1 MSAADSASGADA
13 AEAAEGRLLRERFG
27 LLFLALVV
35 VFFVEGIAS
44 EGALKD
50 ATITFLVSVALAIS
64 FQAADMPRRR
74 LRRFIL
80 LVALVMAAVIVAQVT
95 GHDRVVTGV
104 TRLANGML
112 VALAPIAVV
121 IGVQRSLRRRQAVT
135 IEVVLGAL
143 CFYLLVGLFFAFL
156 YGAINDLGGNPFYA
170 SKAASTSAHNVY
182 FSFTTLTTTGFG
194 DLTAR
199 SNLGHTLS
207 NLEMLVGQIYLVT
220 VVSVVVGNLRPRR
233 GRMSGSES

>member
-1 MSAADSASGADA
+1 MSTADSAPGAEA
-13 AEAAEGRLLRERFG
+13 AEAAEGRRLRERYG
-27 LLFLALVV
+27 VLFLALLV

-44 EGALKD
+44 DGSLKD
-50 ATITFLVSVALAIS
+50 ALVTVLIAGALAIS
-64 FQAADMPRRR
+64 FQAADMSGRR
-74 LRRFIL
+74 LRDGLL
-80 LVALVMAAVIVAQVT
+80 LVAVIVVAVVVAQVT
-95 GHDRVVTGV
+95 SHDRAVTGL
-104 TRLANGML
+104 TRLANGLL
-112 VALAPIAVV
+112 VVLAPAAIIV
-121 IGVQRSLRRRQAVT
+121 GVRRALRRRQEVT

-143 CFYLLVGLFFAFL
+143 CLYLLVGLFFGFV
-156 YGAINDLGGNPFYA
+156 YGSVNNLGGDPFFANGA
-170 SKAASTSAHNVY
+170 SSTSAHNLY

-233 GRMSGSES
+233 REHSA